1 MLQLLLLLLRAL
13 LTGLRSRRDLALENL
28 VHQLHVVLR
37 TNPNRASEIEIESF
51 GSGSP
56 ALAKGLAPTPACSP
70 ARNRPPVASQRMAA
84 ELELEVTHQTR
95 PPSNQPRG

>member
-28 VHQLHVVLR
+28 VLRHQLHVVLR

-56 ALAKGLAPTPACSP
+56 ALAKGLAPTPAGSP
-70 ARNRPPVASQRMAA
+70 AQNRPPVASQRMAA

-95 PPSNQPRG
+95 PPSNQ